1 MLKMTEKKSHVVT
14 WMLSSRVFIQIH
26 QFSMRRGLK
35 PLYLSDTL
43 SSVIEDPSQRKT
55 IRDLFPNFIMGIV
68 TQGGLGIKGL
78 HGPFFIRAVPGFMA
92 LSHVWFLQDKKKTL
106 REEESFTLFTIVF
119 PADFDMY
126 LTPKN
131 KTELTKLIEHWY
143 AEIKH
148 VDELDTK
155 KCKQFEQK
163 IRDWFGRVEE
173 TEKLSIAATGGAN
186 TLGNSLI
193 QLNATLKSQK
203 LRSRIAL
210 WCNGKILE
218 KLLPQVFW
226 FLVERD
232 AYQGVHFEFHEG
244 KVSQLMF
251 PNLEIVF
258 NSSLSP
264 MQSEILADAHVF
276 ILLPTKDVSKTLDR
290 ILDTIEWKR
299 VTNAFFILDPMKLST
314 EKYKKK
320 MEKIKNELSSNL
332 KYRFTELPMHLD
344 PSGSLIPY
352 VLSDLLVDV
361 TFELGKK
368 Q

>member
-1 MLKMTEKKSHVVT
+1 
-14 WMLSSRVFIQIH
+14 MLSSRVFIQIH
-26 QFSMRRGLK
+26 QFSVRKGLK
-35 PLYLSDTL
+35 PLFLSDTL
-43 SSVIEDPSQRKT
+43 ASVIDDPTQQKT

-78 HGPFFIRAVPGFMA
+78 HGPFFIRAVPGYMA

-106 REEESFTLFTIVF
+106 REEEAFTLFTIVF

-131 KTELTKLIEHWY
+131 KTELGKLIEHWY

-148 VDELDTK
+148 VDKLDNK
-155 KCKQFEQK
+155 KCKQLEQK
-163 IRDWFGRVEE
+163 IQEWFARVEE
-173 TEKLSIAATGGAN
+173 TEKLSIATTGGAS

-193 QLNATLKSQK
+193 QLNTALKS
-203 LRSRIAL
+203 RNWHSRIAL

-218 KLLPQVFW
+218 KMLPQVFW

-244 KVSQLMF
+244 KASQITF
-251 PNLEIVF
+251 SNLEIVF
-258 NSSLSP
+258 NSSLNP
-264 MQSEILADAHVF
+264 MSSEILADAHVF
-276 ILLPTKDVSKTLDR
+276 ILMPLKDVTKTLDA
-290 ILDTIEWKR
+290 IFDAIEWKG
-299 VTNAFFILDPMKLST
+299 VNNAFFILDPRKINVT
-314 EKYKKK
+314 KYKNR
-320 MEKIKNELSSNL
+320 MEKIKVKRANGLN
-332 KYRFTELPMHLD
+332 YRFTELPMHLD

-352 VLSDLLVDV
+352 VISDLLVDV

-368 Q
+368 PQK